1 MGTRARLRDLGY
13 ALGRFPVGH
22 WNAITDVGGV
32 REMID
37 EGVTGYLV
45 RIGDSAALAE
55 RLVLLLTDDERR
67 RAMGRA
73 ARKRVETEFTLSRSI
88 EEAAHAIEETRVSSP
103 TISA

>member
-1 MGTRARLRDLGY
+1 MSLLEAM
-13 ALGRFPVGH
+13 ASGRPAVC
-22 WNAITDVGGV
+22 TDVGGV
-32 REMID
+32 REMIE